1 MTLDAFIALVPMI
14 VGVLYTGVAIAYVA
28 KGDIPWAI
36 VWASYGLA
44 NVGLILVGM
53 RE

>member
-1 MTLDAFIALVPMI
+1 MTLDNFITLIPAV
-14 VGVLYTGVAIAYVA
+14 VGVLYGAVAVAYLI

-36 VWASYGLA
+36 VWGSYGLA

-53 RE
+53 SK

>member
-1 MTLDAFIALVPMI
+1 MTLDNFITLIPAV
-14 VGVLYTGVAIAYVA
+14 VGVLYGAVAVAYVI
-28 KGDIPWAI
+28 KGDLAWAL

-53 RE
+53 NK